1 MKKLL
6 LVALLVATA
15 FPAQAISRYNSQSMT
30 CAEAQ
35 QRIVREK
42 AVILRYRSPRGL
54 PLYDRFVINDRMC
67 AHGEFAKATYI
78 PTSDMRDCFVLA
90 CESITYDGDN
100 WDN

>member
-6 LVALLVATA
+6 IASLLSIGIS
-15 FPAQAISRYNSQSMT
+15 PAQAISRYNSTSMS
-30 CAEAQ
+30 CASAHQKIAEQ
-35 QRIVREK
+35 G

-67 AHGEFAKATYI
+67 EPNEAATI
-78 PTSDMRDCFVLA
+78 TTVPTADTPNCPVFSCKDV
-90 CESITYDGDN
+90 TYDGDA